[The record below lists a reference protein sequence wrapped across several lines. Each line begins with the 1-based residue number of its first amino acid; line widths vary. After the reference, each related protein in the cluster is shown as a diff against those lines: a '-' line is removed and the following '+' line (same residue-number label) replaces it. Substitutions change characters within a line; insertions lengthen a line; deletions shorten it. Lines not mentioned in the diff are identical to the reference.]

1 MQVKTHIS
9 KPASYS
15 SADMAGRPATKPAP
29 PFGERLAALRKER
42 GWTQPQLAERLGTT
56 VTMVT
61 YLERRAKNPTVKT
74 MEQIAGI
81 FGVPVTDLLGL
92 AEIQKNARKPG
103 PRSQL
108 EELTEQ
114 LSRLPRG
121 QQKVVVQML
130 EGFLQKTAKA

>member
-1 MQVKTHIS
+1 
-9 KPASYS
+9 
-15 SADMAGRPATKPAP
+15 
-29 PFGERLAALRKER
+29 
-42 GWTQPQLAERLGTT
+42 
-56 VTMVT
+56 MVT